1 MTWQIPARPAWA
13 RRMTNERKARGWSH
27 ANAVRAMRAHAPK
40 ELASDESLLRQWK
53 RWESGDVEPDRGKA
67 KPFCKPIIAAMFGAV
82 THAMFPVAPQ
92 RDAEA
97 DVLAMAGMDT
107 LELVS
112 RLQRS
117 DLDQATLD
125 GLRIM
130 ADRLCSEYP
139 YLPADQLLTGGR
151 AWLRRIT
158 ALQGQRVTLKQHRE
172 ILVQAGWVALLV
184 GCVEYD
190 TGNRQAAETTRQAA
204 LSLGTEAGHGEIIA
218 WAHEMRAWINLTT
231 GDYHG
236 VVAAAR
242 AGTEVTPQSSVA
254 VQLAAQEAK
263 AWARIGDRR
272 QTEVALDRGRRLL
285 DSMPYPENLD
295 HHFVLDPAKFDFCA
309 MDCYRLLADDKMAEN
324 LAGAIIQAST
334 DFDGQGTRTDAPRRS
349 TNPPRRDRRTA
360 RRPGPGRQPGTARAQ
375 RPAPVPAVAAHG
387 KPGPHQTPQRAV
399 PRHGRHPAI
408 PRPAPHPQRRSRTS
422 QLTGAGPA
430 AGSKPSSRI
439 CADCTSSRR
448 PGRAAR
454 AADSARSPLLPLPL
468 PQRRRLA
475 PVGWREK
482 QKNPGHH

>member
-1 MTWQIPARPAWA
+1 MADDRPAWA
-13 RRMTNERKARGWSH
+13 RRMTNERRARGWSQ
-27 ANAVRAMRAHAPK
+27 ADAVRAMQAHAT
-40 ELASDESLLRQWK
+40 EDEHLPATDTLLRNWK
-53 RWESGDVEPDRGKA
+53 RWEAGEVEPDRGKGQ
-67 KPFCKPIIAAMFGAV
+67 PFYKPIIARTFGTV
-82 THAMFPVAPQ
+82 THAMFPVAAH
-92 RDAEA
+92 RDEEA

-117 DLDQATLD
+117 DLDPATLD

-139 YLPADQLLTGGR
+139 FMPADQLLTEGR
-151 AWLRRIT
+151 AWLRRIS

-204 LSLGTEAGHGEIIA
+204 LSLGVEADHGEIIG
-218 WAHEMRAWINLTT
+218 WAHEMRAWINLTS

-242 AGTEVTPQSSVA
+242 AGTDVTPHSSVA

-295 HHFVLDPAKFDFCA
+295 HHFVVDPTKFDFHA
-309 MDCYRLLADDKMAEN
+309 MDCYRMLADDKMAEN
-324 LAGAIIQAST
+324 LANEVIQAST
-334 DFDGQGTRTDAPRRS
+334 DFDGKERAPMRLAE
-349 TNPPRRDRRTA
+349 A
-360 RRPGPGRQPGTARAQ
+360 RITLG
-375 RPAPVPAVAAHG
+375 V
-387 KPGPHQTPQRAV
+387 
-399 PRHGRHPAI
+399 I
-408 PRPAPHPQRRSRTS
+408 
-422 QLTGAGPA
+422 
-430 AGSKPSSRI
+430 
-439 CADCTSSRR
+439 
-448 PGRAAR
+448 AAR
-454 AADSARSPLLPLPL
+454 QGDLDEAIGQGEHALNGQRKSLPSLLMVSRDLTRVLNDRYPAEADTRRYLDQLAALAEVSKLP
-468 PQRRRLA
+468 
-475 PVGWREK
+475 V
-482 QKNPGHH
+482 

>member
-1 MTWQIPARPAWA
+1 MADDRPAWA
-13 RRMTNERKARGWSH
+13 RRMTNERRARGWSQTD
-27 ANAVRAMRAHAPK
+27 AVRAMQAHAT
-40 ELASDESLLRQWK
+40 EDEHLPATDTLLRNWK
-53 RWESGDVEPDRGKA
+53 RWEAGEVEPDRGKGQ
-67 KPFCKPIIAAMFGAV
+67 PFYKPIIARTFGTV
-82 THAMFPVAPQ
+82 THAMFPVAAH
-92 RDAEA
+92 RDEEA

-117 DLDQATLD
+117 DLDPATLD

-139 YLPADQLLTGGR
+139 FMPADQLLTEGR
-151 AWLRRIT
+151 AWLRRIS

-204 LSLGTEAGHGEIIA
+204 LSLGVEADHGEIIG
-218 WAHEMRAWINLTT
+218 WAHEMRAWINLTS

-242 AGTEVTPQSSVA
+242 AGTDVTPHSSVA

-295 HHFVLDPAKFDFCA
+295 HHFVVDPTKFDFHA
-309 MDCYRLLADDKMAEN
+309 MDCYRMLADDKMAEN
-324 LAGAIIQAST
+324 LANEVIQAST
-334 DFDGQGTRTDAPRRS
+334 DFDGKERAPMRLAEARITLGVIAARQGDLDEAIGQGEHALNGQRKSLPSLLMVSRDLTRVLNDRYPAEAGTRRYLDQLAALAEVS
-349 TNPPRRDRRTA
+349 KL
-360 RRPGPGRQPGTARAQ
+360 
-375 RPAPVPAVAAHG
+375 PV
-387 KPGPHQTPQRAV
+387 
-399 PRHGRHPAI
+399 
-408 PRPAPHPQRRSRTS
+408 
-422 QLTGAGPA
+422 
-430 AGSKPSSRI
+430 
-439 CADCTSSRR
+439 
-448 PGRAAR
+448 
-454 AADSARSPLLPLPL
+454 
-468 PQRRRLA
+468 
-475 PVGWREK
+475 
-482 QKNPGHH
+482 